1 MSQSIQVP
9 ITELSC
15 AGCVNRAK
23 KAIKETDGII
33 AASVNLASEKADIEY
48 KDSAA
53 LSSVVSNLKKA
64 GYPARAEHIEL
75 NLIGMHCA
83 SCVGK
88 VEKALLQVTGV
99 YSARVNLAS
108 ETAVVEFISG
118 TVEPNQLKN
127 AVKSAG
133 YKAEPKET
141 DNNTAANHKA
151 AEIKALQHS
160 FWFAALLTLPVFILE
175 MGSHFVPAIHH
186 WVTHNLGQTLNW
198 NLQFVLTTLVL
209 AVPGWRFYKI
219 GFPALLKGSPDMNS
233 LVALGTSAA
242 WLFSV
247 IATFTPGVLPAGT
260 ENVYY
265 EAAAVIVTL
274 ILLGRLLEAR
284 AKGRTGDA
292 IKRLVGLQAKTARVQ
307 RNNVWQELAIAD
319 IEVGDTVQ
327 AKPGER
333 IAVDGEVQSGDSYV
347 DESMLTGEPIPVAK
361 KPGDTVSAG
370 TVNSNGSLA
379 FTATKIGADT
389 LLAQIIKMV
398 EQAQGARLPV
408 QALVDKV
415 TAVFVPIVMV
425 IAVLTVFV
433 WLIFGP
439 SPALTFALVNG
450 VAVLII
456 ACPCAMGL
464 ATPVSIMVGTG
475 RAAERG
481 VLFRQGE
488 ALQTLRDCRVIALD
502 KTGTLTAG
510 KPTLTDF
517 EVTKPFNPDQV
528 LAMVAAVEQQSEHP
542 IANAIVTAALAKTKD
557 LPECRNFNAISGMG
571 VTAELFAADDA
582 RAHYKVNKGASNT
595 ADAGAPVQIA
605 IGADRF
611 MSKLGISVSE
621 FRDTA
626 STLAAEGKTPLY
638 AAIDGELAAI
648 IAVADTVRESTP
660 AAIQAF
666 HALGLQVAIITGD
679 NRTTAEAIAKR
690 LGIDNVVAEVLPD
703 GKVAAVKELRAKF
716 GPIAFVG
723 DGINDA
729 PALAEANT
737 GIAVGSGTDIAI
749 ESADVVL
756 MRGDLQAVV
765 AAFNISRKTLR
776 NIKQNL
782 FWAFAYNAS
791 LLPVAAGILYPACG
805 ILLSPMLAAGAMA
818 LSSIFVLSNAL
829 RLKRA

>member
-1 MSQSIQVP
+1 MSQSIQAS
-9 ITELSC
+9 ISKLTCASC
-15 AGCVNRAK
+15 VRRAS
-23 KAIKETDGII
+23 KAIEDTAGVT
-33 AASVNLASEKADIEY
+33 AVSVNLANETAEIEFPN
-48 KDSAA
+48 AEVLA
-53 LSSVVSNLKKA
+53 NVVKNLEQA
-64 GYPARAEHIEL
+64 GYPARTERVEL
-75 NLIGMHCA
+75 DLVGMHCA

-88 VEKALLQVTGV
+88 VEKALLQVPGV
-99 YSARVNLAS
+99 YLARVNLAS

-118 TVEPNQLKN
+118 SGDPHQLKS

-133 YKAEPKET
+133 YEAKLKNADQQKDT
-141 DNNTAANHKA
+141 NHKA
-151 AEIKALQHS
+151 AEISSLQNS
-160 FWFAALLTLPVFILE
+160 FWLAALLTLPVFILE
-175 MGSHFVPAIHH
+175 MGSHFIPAIHH
-186 WVTHNLGQTLNW
+186 WVENTLGQTLNW
-198 NLQFVLTTLVL
+198 NLQFVLTTIVL
-209 AVPGWRFYKI
+209 AIPGWRFYKV
-219 GFPALLKGSPDMNS
+219 GFPALLRGSPDMNS

-247 IATFTPGVLPAGT
+247 VATFTPNVLPAGT
-260 ENVYY
+260 ANVYY

-284 AKGRTGDA
+284 AKGHTGDA
-292 IKRLVGLQAKTARVQ
+292 IKRLVGLQAKTARVK
-307 RNNVWQELAIAD
+307 RDVADDKSDWQELPITE
-319 IEVGDTVQ
+319 IKVGDLIQ

-333 IAVDGEVQSGDSYV
+333 IAVDGEVASGDSYV

-361 KPGDTVSAG
+361 KAGDTVSAG
-370 TVNSNGSLA
+370 TVNSNGSLT
-379 FTATKIGADT
+379 FKATKIGADT

-415 TAVFVPIVMV
+415 TAVFVPIVML
-425 IAVLTVFV
+425 IALLTVLI
-433 WLIFGP
+433 WLMFGP

-488 ALQTLRDCRVIALD
+488 ALQTLRDCQVIALD
-502 KTGTLTAG
+502 KTGTLTEG
-510 KPTLTDF
+510 KPKLTDF
-517 EVTKPFNPDQV
+517 VVTESCNEEKL
-528 LAMVAAVEQQSEHP
+528 LAMIAAVEQQSEHP
-542 IANAIVTAALAKTKD
+542 IANAIVEAALAKNIA
-557 LPECRNFNAISGMG
+557 LPECREFKTISGMG
-571 VTAELFAADDA
+571 VTAEIVATDDEQ
-582 RAHYKVNKGASNT
+582 SST
-595 ADAGAPVQIA
+595 IA

-611 MSKLGISVSE
+611 MQERDINVTE
-621 FRDTA
+621 FNTTA
-626 STLAAEGKTPLY
+626 NKLAAEGKTPLY
-638 AAIDGELAAI
+638 AAINGKLAAI

-666 HALGLQVAIITGD
+666 HALGLQVAMITGD
-679 NRTTAEAIAKR
+679 NRTTAEAIAKQ
-690 LGIDNVVAEVLPD
+690 LGIDKVVAEVLPD
-703 GKVAAVKELRAKF
+703 GKVSAVKELRKEF
-716 GPIAFVG
+716 GAVAFVG

-765 AAFNISRKTLR
+765 AALEISRKTLR

-791 LLPVAAGILYPACG
+791 LLPVAAGVLYPAFG
-805 ILLSPMLAAGAMA
+805 ILLSPMLAAAAMA
-818 LSSIFVLSNAL
+818 LSSVFVLTNAL

>member
-1 MSQSIQVP
+1 MSQSIQAP
-9 ITELSC
+9 ISKLTC
-15 AGCVNRAK
+15 AGCVRRAT
-23 KAIKETDGII
+23 KAIEDTEGVTS
-33 AASVNLASEKADIEY
+33 ASVNLASEKAEIEFPNAEVLA
-48 KDSAA
+48 D
-53 LSSVVSNLKKA
+53 VVKNLQKA
-64 GYPARAEHIEL
+64 GYPARTERIEL
-75 NLIGMHCA
+75 DLVGMHCA

-88 VEKALLQVTGV
+88 VEKALLQAPGV
-99 YSARVNLAS
+99 YLARVNLAS

-118 TVEPNQLKN
+118 SVEPNQLIST
-127 AVKSAG
+127 VKSAG
-133 YKAEPKET
+133 YEAELK
-141 DNNTAANHKA
+141 NTGQQSDTNHKA
-151 AEIKALQHS
+151 AEINSLQQS

-175 MGSHFVPAIHH
+175 MGSHFIPAMHH
-186 WVTHNLGQTLNW
+186 WVEHTLGQTLNW

-209 AVPGWRFYKI
+209 AIPGRRFYKV
-219 GFPALLKGSPDMNS
+219 GFPALLRGSPDMNS

-247 IATFTPGVLPAGT
+247 VATFTPNVLPAGT
-260 ENVYY
+260 ANVYY

-292 IKRLVGLQAKTARVQ
+292 IKRLVGLQAKTARVK
-307 RNNVWQELAIAD
+307 RDLADNKSEWQELPIAD
-319 IEVGDTVQ
+319 IQVGDLIQ

-361 KPGDTVSAG
+361 KAGDTVAAG
-370 TVNSNGSLA
+370 TVNSNGSLT

-415 TAVFVPIVMV
+415 TAVFVPIVML
-425 IAVLTVFV
+425 IALLTVLV
-433 WLIFGP
+433 WLMFGP

-488 ALQTLRDCRVIALD
+488 ALQTLRDCQVIALD
-502 KTGTLTAG
+502 KTGTLTEG
-510 KPTLTDF
+510 KPKLTDF
-517 EVTKPFNPDQV
+517 VVTESFNEKKV
-528 LAMVAAVEQQSEHP
+528 LAMIAAVEQQSEHP
-542 IANAIVTAALAKTKD
+542 IANAIVEAALARNIE
-557 LPECRNFNAISGMG
+557 LPSCSEFKAISGMG
-571 VTAELFAADDA
+571 VTAEIAATDD
-582 RAHYKVNKGASNT
+582 GQAST
-595 ADAGAPVQIA
+595 IA

-611 MSKLGISVSE
+611 MQERDIAVTE
-621 FRDTA
+621 FNTTA
-626 STLAAEGKTPLY
+626 NKLAAEGKTPLY
-638 AAIDGELAAI
+638 AAINGKLAAI

-666 HALGLQVAIITGD
+666 HALGLQVAMITGD
-679 NRTTAEAIAKR
+679 NRTTAEAIAKQ
-690 LGIDNVVAEVLPD
+690 LGIDKVVAEVLPD
-703 GKVAAVKELRAKF
+703 GKVSAVKELREEF
-716 GPIAFVG
+716 GAVAFVG

-765 AAFNISRKTLR
+765 AALEISRKTLR

-791 LLPVAAGILYPACG
+791 LLPVAAGVLYPAFG
-805 ILLSPMLAAGAMA
+805 ILLSPMLAAAAMA
-818 LSSIFVLSNAL
+818 LSSIFVLTNAL